1 MKYYTTIAVSLL
13 LSAVLI
19 FNPAAKAA
27 TSSATLSF
35 AQSSVRAYLYNQ
47 YNVQYNLDS
56 TDNPYPSGN
65 YNVVVYK
72 AIITPLISCSVVDSY
87 LTGSVS
93 YQVSCGYST
102 PAGWSFSGISK
113 SHNEIFS
120 NDLYSFRIGRDG
132 DQSSI
137 VHMKAYFCNM
147 WNINAISMGDIEFY
161 ISFTYPATQANVP
174 DPDPYITVNPSGAIN
189 SQNVSASVDPT
200 DRGMVDIVSQGIIN
214 AINDNSMPF
223 DDILHVLEDI
233 RTQDQTNYTTIVAY
247 LADNDTF
254 NSTLYTW
261 LTTVLEDDFGAL
273 LDDTT
278 YISSVLNAARN
289 LINSMNSRDSLYYPI
304 FEAALDLANTRLQT
318 LINLMSETP
327 AEAASMDNAI
337 NQMESKQAA
346 INDYSLPAAGNIM
359 GNANS
364 YVNQGSAGMNLLAT
378 ILNQPLYIL
387 ILMTVISLAFV
398 SYLLYGKGV

>member
-1 MKYYTTIAVSLL
+1 MKHYITIGTVLL

-19 FNPAAKAA
+19 FNPAAKAVSNNIVISNP
-27 TSSATLSF
+27 TSTYATLS
-35 AQSSVRAYLYNQ
+35 NQ
-47 YNVQYNLDS
+47 YTVDYDLDS
-56 TDNPYPSGN
+56 TDTNIP
-65 YNVVVYK
+65 
-72 AIITPLISCSVVDSY
+72 
-87 LTGSVS
+87 
-93 YQVSCGYST
+93 
-102 PAGWSFSGISK
+102 
-113 SHNEIFS
+113 H
-120 NDLYSFRIGRDG
+120 G
-132 DQSSI
+132 DNNR
-137 VHMKAYFCNM
+137 Y
-147 WNINAISMGDIEFY
+147 
-161 ISFTYPATQANVP
+161 TYDA
-174 DPDPYITVNPSGAIN
+174 YITVQASGMSIDSYIN
-189 SQNVSASVDPT
+189 GYANGNITITPTIPAGYSAGYKNVSFTPYSGENFYSTAYGFSSSGCSVRILFDNLYSGDTNVITCGVIHFSITISYSATPFNLPDPPAAIYLSLSTTTSSIASANPT
-200 DRGMVDIVSQGIIN
+200 PEDMGYCAIIKESILN

-223 DDILHVLEDI
+223 DDILNLLEDI

-261 LTTVLEDDFGAL
+261 LTTVLEDNFTYL

-289 LINSMNSRDSLYYPI
+289 LINVMNNRDSLYYPI

-327 AEAASMDNAI
+327 AEAASMENAI

-364 YVNQGSAGMNLLAT
+364 YVSQGTAGMNLLAT

>member
-1 MKYYTTIAVSLL
+1 MKHYTTVVAALL

-27 TSSATLSF
+27 SASVTISSIPDNGYMNLIH
-35 AQSSVRAYLYNQ
+35 QSTPQ
-47 YNVQYNLDS
+47 YDS
-56 TDNPYPSGN
+56 TDNPKADVATFTYKGN
-65 YNVVVYK
+65 FDVTMYISATDSYCNGNVVANVSFSFVTPTGFTFDSCNIQFNNLMSTNTCFAFARRNNGPAGGTQYIRCYFDNHWLGSAQYITLCNVEVTVTISK
-72 AIITPLISCSVVDSY
+72 TITPYNLPDAPERI
-87 LTGSVS
+87 
-93 YQVSCGYST
+93 
-102 PAGWSFSGISK
+102 SFSTSGTL
-113 SHNEIFS
+113 S
-120 NDLYSFRIGRDG
+120 NNNTVITPDPADNGNCGVIT
-132 DQSSI
+132 
-137 VHMKAYFCNM
+137 
-147 WNINAISMGDIEFY
+147 NAIL
-161 ISFTYPATQANVP
+161 
-174 DPDPYITVNPSGAIN
+174 
-189 SQNVSASVDPT
+189 
-200 DRGMVDIVSQGIIN
+200 N
-214 AINDNSMPF
+214 AINDSSVPF
-223 DDILHVLEDI
+223 DDILQVLEDI

-289 LINSMNSRDSLYYPI
+289 LINAMNSRDSLYYPI

-327 AEAASMDNAI
+327 AEAASMENAI

-346 INDYSLPAAGNIM
+346 INDYSLPAAGNII

-364 YVNQGSAGMNLLAT
+364 YVNQGTAGMNLLAT